1 MDSFLQ
7 QEPDG
12 GMADVR
18 GKGVHD
24 GKGWTL
30 EMGRK
35 LNTSHPVDDAVVDL
49 KADNRCAIAALDDEL
64 YEEHSVSSL
73 ILLRFVRE

>member
-1 MDSFLQ
+1 
-7 QEPDG
+7 
-12 GMADVR
+12 VR

-30 EMGRK
+30 EMGR
-35 LNTSHPVDDAVVDL
+35 LFDTGHPEDDAVIDPRS
-49 KADNRCAIAALDDEL
+49 DHRCAIAVLNDEL

-73 ILLRFVRE
+73 ILLRFNE